1 MNTNLITYDMENF
14 LKKYTRFMTKDIYI
28 NNVLYEKFLNQYDY
42 LYQELEKNSILF
54 RENIKYKKKINIKE
68 NKKNLLKLH
77 NQKYLKK
84 AILNY
89 QSFFEK
95 IDKEK
100 VLDMNNKALIL
111 SDEQNLLLVNNKNNK
126 ELISGK
132 IIYLEKYQK
141 IPTEKILI
149 LSEVI
154 DDSLKKELEKNGLTK
169 VTYHSVD
176 YYKNILLE
184 DNQIIKEK
192 EKYAILFK
200 IITNDFF
207 PQKEKFKELY
217 NAFSDN
223 IYLNKDY
230 KDFDTFKDYHNYIY
244 KKVYLTSNLSL
255 KKYNEKEIE
264 KRKNYLRTINNITM
278 NNKNEVD
285 VANFLYLNSI
295 PYEYKNKNFVIEN
308 NDKVSYISF
317 DKKSDENDN
326 IYLEMKDLFGNNYI
340 EKLIYE
346 LIKRRY
352 PLELMPDEEIY
363 NILKNTTEKN
373 YFNEF
378 ITNIL
383 IPAID
388 CYDEEKNFSNQNLN
402 HSQLKVLKEVYDY
415 YKLYL
420 KKHNLIT
427 KNDFKELVEKE
438 INFYKYIIIIGNIDI
453 NTKGKQLKIIYDY
466 EENLIIKENIKLLY
480 DYKKYLFDNSSIP
493 IKHVYA
499 SELELKELTKKFKQE
514 KLQEIVKNEEIIKKE
529 IEVYLYDDNQ
539 RLLINKNISK
549 LCQEI
554 INQNKKALIAIDNKK
569 QIDNLIL
576 KNSFS
581 KYEKN
586 KLIDSNKN
594 IVSYEE
600 ISNIKTITSTI
611 IIPFLIKDKYH
622 ENIPFNDEEIEKFST
637 IYHVLSKCR
646 DKLIIICP
654 KSKKQNLK
662 KNLKN
667 IGKYKIL

>member
-54 RENIKYKKKINIKE
+54 RENIKYKKIINIKE

-100 VLDMNNKALIL
+100 VLDMNKKALIL

-420 KKHNLIT
+420 K
-427 KNDFKELVEKE
+427 
-438 INFYKYIIIIGNIDI
+438 
-453 NTKGKQLKIIYDY
+453 
-466 EENLIIKENIKLLY
+466 
-480 DYKKYLFDNSSIP
+480 
-493 IKHVYA
+493 
-499 SELELKELTKKFKQE
+499 
-514 KLQEIVKNEEIIKKE
+514 
-529 IEVYLYDDNQ
+529 
-539 RLLINKNISK
+539 
-549 LCQEI
+549 
-554 INQNKKALIAIDNKK
+554 
-569 QIDNLIL
+569 
-576 KNSFS
+576 
-581 KYEKN
+581 
-586 KLIDSNKN
+586 
-594 IVSYEE
+594 
-600 ISNIKTITSTI
+600 
-611 IIPFLIKDKYH
+611 
-622 ENIPFNDEEIEKFST
+622 
-637 IYHVLSKCR
+637 
-646 DKLIIICP
+646 
-654 KSKKQNLK
+654 
-662 KNLKN
+662 
-667 IGKYKIL
+667 